1 MLILAR
7 HYSRHILDRGNST
20 GPYQKHAL
28 NIKVSHKSLKIMSKI
43 IKKVERK
50 DGQEIVDGKRATL
63 SVRREKVQ
71 EYLTTTTTVK
81 AKNSTM
87 RTTT

>member
-1 MLILAR
+1 
-7 HYSRHILDRGNST
+7 
-20 GPYQKHAL
+20 
-28 NIKVSHKSLKIMSKI
+28 MSKI